1 MAQSR
6 DVYRRRRLAALGAV
20 AAAAALAGAAGGAGG
35 GGKEPG
41 AATGTTADV
50 AAKQAPP
57 KAPAELPLGGRR
69 IFPHYRV
76 VAYYGAPQSHALG
89 ALGIGSPDAAGRRLR
104 KQAAPYARKTRP
116 VLLAFEL
123 IATVANAAPG
133 EDGLYPT
140 QQSDAVIPPYLRAA
154 RPAEAPPPPRTPPPP
169 PPLNG

>member
-20 AAAAALAGAAGGAGG
+20 AAAAALAGAAVGAGG

-89 ALGIGSPDAAGRRLR
+89 ALGIGSPDAPGARLLQR
-104 KQAAPYARKTRP
+104 AAPHARDNP
-116 VLLAFEL
+116 PGWSPLALL
-123 IATVANAAPG
+123 VAGAHSGPG
-133 EDGLYPT
+133 G
-140 QQSDAVIPPYLRAA
+140 
-154 RPAEAPPPPRTPPPP
+154 
-169 PPLNG
+169 G